1 MRSLKIATEQKAYEV
16 GGKGTPV
23 TNKMVTKVR
32 AEELGC
38 IVSIPATANKLI
50 PESGLVKARTS
61 LGRLILG
68 SGRLTITRTGGQW
81 TWDFSW
87 SVPLPED
94 MTFSITYT
102 NAMTEESYHK
112 RTDLISKGST
122 RARGTGKDKF
132 SLFDGTFVGTASE
145 VIPSDS
151 NYYFESITNKV
162 PL

>member
-1 MRSLKIATEQKAYEV
+1 MSSLKIATEQKAYEV

-61 LGRLILG
+61 LGQLTLG
-68 SGRLTITRTGGQW
+68 PGRLTITRTGGQW

-87 SVPLPED
+87 TVPLPED
-94 MTFSITYT
+94 MTFVIKYT
-102 NAMTEESYHK
+102 NAVTGESFDK
-112 RTDLISKGST
+112 KTNLISEGST
-122 RARGTGKDKF
+122 RAQGTGKDKF
-132 SLFDGTFVGTASE
+132 SLLDKDFVGTSSE
-145 VIPSDS
+145 VIPLNS
-151 NYYFESITNKV
+151 NYYFK
-162 PL
+162 